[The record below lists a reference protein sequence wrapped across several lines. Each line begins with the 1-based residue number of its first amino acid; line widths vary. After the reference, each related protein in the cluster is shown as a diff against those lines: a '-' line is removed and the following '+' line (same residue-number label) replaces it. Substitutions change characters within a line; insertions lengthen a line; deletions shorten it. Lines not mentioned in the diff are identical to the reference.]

1 MVCLSLCNKQDV
13 KLYLITGHDEWVTM
27 VTCTIVTYVTMVT
40 MVTIVTVTMVTST

>member
-1 MVCLSLCNKQDV
+1 MVCLSLCNKQDI

-27 VTCTIVTYVTMVT
+27 VTVTMVTVT